1 MLVNLRSQIVLKLWY
16 SVRFNSKCLNGNG
29 GNNSLKEK
37 RAKKPPDW
45 RKLRKKFRVMNE
57 KQVIGID
64 IGGTTINLG
73 RFLFDGTC
81 SECLS
86 IATPQPATPEAVV
99 KALAFAIQKL
109 SQNHNTQAIG
119 IGMPGPTDKTNRIA
133 RVGINLPDWEDIPL
147 AEWMENLTQLPTT
160 LANDA
165 NCAAIGEAWLGA
177 GQNIANF
184 ILLTL
189 GTGVGGG
196 IFINGKLFTGS
207 YGAAGELGL
216 ITLYP
221 EGYPCN
227 SGNIGSLEQYG
238 SIGAIKRA
246 MGKTPLELGKL
257 AEVGDAD
264 ALQFWRQYGTTLGAG
279 ITSLIYVL
287 TPEAV
292 ILGGGISASAEYF
305 FPAILAEINRRVHPS
320 SRVGLKLLKAQLGNN
335 AGAIGAAK
343 LAWDLLER

>member
-1 MLVNLRSQIVLKLWY
+1 MQ
-16 SVRFNSKCLNGNG
+16 
-29 GNNSLKEK
+29 
-37 RAKKPPDW
+37 D
-45 RKLRKKFRVMNE
+45 

-73 RFLFDGTC
+73 RFLADGTC
-81 SECLS
+81 TECLS
-86 IATPQPATPEAVV
+86 ITTPQPATPEAIVNV
-99 KALAFAIQKL
+99 LTYSLKQL
-109 SQNHNTQAIG
+109 SQDHNCKAIG
-119 IGMPGPTDKTNRIA
+119 IGMPGPTDRTNRIA

-147 AEWMENLTQLPTT
+147 AQLIENKTQLPTT

-189 GTGVGGG
+189 GTGVGGA

-216 ITLYP
+216 ITLNP
-221 EGYPCN
+221 DGYPCN
-227 SGNIGSLEQYG
+227 SGNQGSLEQHAC
-238 SIGAIKRA
+238 IRAVKR
-246 MGKTPLELGKL
+246 MTGKTPLELGEL
-257 AEVGDAD
+257 AQKGDRD
-264 ALQFWRQYGTTLGAG
+264 ALQFWQQYGTILGAG

-305 FPAILAEINRRVHPS
+305 FPATEAEINRRVHPS

-335 AGAIGAAK
+335 AGMIGAAK
-343 LAWDLLER
+343 LALDLKNN

>member
-1 MLVNLRSQIVLKLWY
+1 
-16 SVRFNSKCLNGNG
+16 
-29 GNNSLKEK
+29 
-37 RAKKPPDW
+37 
-45 RKLRKKFRVMNE
+45 MNTE
-57 KQVIGID
+57 RVIGID

-73 RFLFDGTC
+73 RFLADGSC
-81 SECLS
+81 SEFLS
-86 IATPQPATPEAVV
+86 IATPQPATPETVV
-99 KALAFAIQKL
+99 KAIAIPLKQLLTYYNCK
-109 SQNHNTQAIG
+109 AIG

-133 RVGINLPDWEDIPL
+133 RVGINLPDWQDIPL

-189 GTGVGGG
+189 GTGVGGA
-196 IFINGKLFTGS
+196 IFLNGKLFTGS

-227 SGNIGSLEQYG
+227 SGNQGSLEQYG
-238 SIGAIKRA
+238 SIGAIKR
-246 MGKTPLELGKL
+246 MTGKTPLELSEL
-257 AEVGDAD
+257 AQKSDRD
-264 ALQFWRQYGTTLGAG
+264 ALQFWQQYGTILGSG
-279 ITSLIYVL
+279 IASLIYVL

-292 ILGGGISASAEYF
+292 ILGGGISASAAYF
-305 FPAILAEINRRVHPS
+305 FPATEAEIKRRVHPS
-320 SRVGLKLLKAQLGNN
+320 SRVGLQLLKAQLGSN
-335 AGAIGAAK
+335 AGTIGAAK
-343 LAWDLLER
+343 LAWDLI

>member
-1 MLVNLRSQIVLKLWY
+1 MRI
-16 SVRFNSKCLNGNG
+16 
-29 GNNSLKEK
+29 
-37 RAKKPPDW
+37 
-45 RKLRKKFRVMNE
+45 

-64 IGGTTINLG
+64 IGGTTISLG
-73 RFLFDGTC
+73 CFLEDGTC
-81 SECLS
+81 TERIS
-86 IATPQPATPEAVV
+86 IDTPQPATPAAVI
-99 KALAFAIQKL
+99 KAIALPIQQRQQK
-109 SQNHNTQAIG
+109 HNCLAIG

-133 RVGINLPDWEDIPL
+133 KVGINLPDWQDIPL
-147 AEWMENLTQLPTT
+147 AEKIENLTNLPTT

-165 NCAAIGEAWLGA
+165 NCAAIGESWLGA
-177 GQNIANF
+177 GKNIANF

-196 IFINGKLFTGS
+196 IFLDGKLFTGS

-238 SIGAIKRA
+238 SIGAIKRET
-246 MGKTPLELGKL
+246 GKTPLELGKL
-257 AEVGDAD
+257 AASGDRQ
-264 ALQFWRQYGTTLGAG
+264 ALDFWQQYGKTLGAG
-279 ITSLIYVL
+279 ITSLVYVL

-305 FPAILAEINRRVHPS
+305 FPSAIVEINKRVHPS
-320 SRVGLKLLKAQLGNN
+320 SRVGLQLLKAQLGSD
-335 AGAIGAAK
+335 AGMIGAAK
-343 LAWDLLER
+343 LGWDLIAELKS

>member
-1 MLVNLRSQIVLKLWY
+1 
-16 SVRFNSKCLNGNG
+16 
-29 GNNSLKEK
+29 
-37 RAKKPPDW
+37 
-45 RKLRKKFRVMNE
+45 MNT

-64 IGGTTINLG
+64 IGGTTISLG
-73 RFLFDGTC
+73 CFSSDGACT
-81 SECLS
+81 ERIS
-86 IATPQPATPEAVV
+86 IETPQPATPVAVIETITSP
-99 KALAFAIQKL
+99 IQQLQQK
-109 SQNHNTQAIG
+109 HNCLAIG

-133 RVGINLPDWEDIPL
+133 KVGINLPDWQDIPL
-147 AEWMENLTQLPTT
+147 AAEIENLTNLPTT

-177 GQNIANF
+177 GKNIANF

-196 IFINGKLFTGS
+196 IFLDGKLFTGS

-238 SIGAIKRA
+238 SIGAIKRET
-246 MGKTPLELGKL
+246 GKTPLELGKL
-257 AEVGDAD
+257 AASGDRQ
-264 ALQFWRQYGTTLGAG
+264 ALDFWQQYGKTLGAG
-279 ITSLIYVL
+279 ITSLVYVL

-305 FPAILAEINRRVHPS
+305 FPSAIAEINRRVHPS
-320 SRVGLKLLKAQLGNN
+320 SRVGLQLLKAKLGSD
-335 AGAIGAAK
+335 AGMIGAAK
-343 LAWDLLER
+343 LGWDLVADSAS

>member
-1 MLVNLRSQIVLKLWY
+1 MKT
-16 SVRFNSKCLNGNG
+16 
-29 GNNSLKEK
+29 
-37 RAKKPPDW
+37 
-45 RKLRKKFRVMNE
+45 

-64 IGGTTINLG
+64 IGGTTISLG
-73 RFLFDGTC
+73 CFLADGTC
-81 SECLS
+81 TKQIGIS
-86 IATPQPATPEAVV
+86 TPQPATPTAVV
-99 KALAFAIQKL
+99 EAIAPSIQQL
-109 SQNHNTQAIG
+109 QQNHSCLAIG

-133 RVGINLPDWEDIPL
+133 RVGINLPDWQDIPL
-147 AEWMENLTQLPTT
+147 AETIENLTGLPTT

-177 GQNIANF
+177 GKNIANF

-196 IFINGKLFTGS
+196 IFIDGKLFTGS

-227 SGNIGSLEQYG
+227 SGNLGSLEQYG
-238 SIGAIKRA
+238 SIGAIKRET
-246 MGKTPLELGKL
+246 GKTPLELGKL
-257 AEVGDAD
+257 AAKGDRQ
-264 ALQFWRQYGTTLGAG
+264 ALDFWQQYGKTLGAG
-279 ITSLIYVL
+279 ITSLVYVL

-305 FPAILAEINRRVHPS
+305 FPAAISEINKRVHPS
-320 SRVGLKLLKAQLGNN
+320 SRVGLQLLKAKLGSD
-335 AGAIGAAK
+335 AGMIGAAK
-343 LAWDLLER
+343 LGWDLITDPTS